1 MNEEGA
7 LNMQAQ
13 PSTRPLLPRLC
24 LVSVPNAIRDYITR
38 PLLTIIALSRDPAI
52 TSSCM
57 DLVVLY

>member
-1 MNEEGA
+1 
-7 LNMQAQ
+7 MQAQ

-38 PLLTIIALSRDPAI
+38 PLITIIALSRDPAI